1 MAYVES
7 WHVRSRSREC
17 AVTHRAFAD
26 GETIVTA
33 LYPDPE
39 SSGYVR
45 RDFSLEAWGQLAA
58 EVEPAFS
65 FWKTSFSAPA
75 SDADKVEEKLSPEEI
90 LRRLV
95 DEDEDHTENT
105 RYILAV
111 MLERRKLLRETDQQR
126 TTNGI
131 LRVYEH
137 RKTGEVFLIRDPD
150 IPLSKIEAMQGEVM
164 VLLENNGRVPTPAKL
179 PEESPG
185 DVAPGEEAPGDEAPG
200 DEAPGDEAP
209 GDEAPGD
216 EAPGDEAPGE
226 EAPGDEV
233 PGDEAPGDEAPG
245 DEAPG
250 DEAPGDEAHADADSE
265 TPSENIAP

>member
-1 MAYVES
+1 MAYVET

-17 AVTHRAFAD
+17 AVTRRAFTD

-45 RDFSLEAWGQLAA
+45 RDFSLQAWDQLP
-58 EVEPAFS
+58 EDVEPAFS

-75 SDADKVEEKLSPEEI
+75 SDSDTEEEKLSPEEI

-126 TTNGI
+126 AANGI

-150 IPLSKIEAMQGEVM
+150 IPLSQVEAMQGEVIM
-164 VLLENNGRVPTPAKL
+164 LLENNGRMPAPATL
-179 PEESPG
+179 T
-185 DVAPGEEAPGDEAPG
+185 DEAPG
-200 DEAPGDEAP
+200 GDAQ
-209 GDEAPGD
+209 
-216 EAPGDEAPGE
+216 
-226 EAPGDEV
+226 
-233 PGDEAPGDEAPG
+233 
-245 DEAPG
+245 
-250 DEAPGDEAHADADSE
+250 ADAISD
-265 TPSENIAP
+265 TPTDNIAP